1 MSESADFQAARA
13 RFERLWPNVL
23 PMLLGIFRRKGL
35 AEHAQDLAQQV
46 ALRLMMRLDKIS
58 SDEQMKAYALTA
70 ARWIMADY
78 WRTLPP
84 VEAAIENAP
93 EEASHFDAPADAL
106 EARQTARAVLE
117 GLTPR
122 ENEVVTRL
130 TDGQSIAEIA
140 RAMGITVATVR
151 SLLRFARHRILTLL
165 ANGEG
170 PEEEPK

>member
-84 VEAAIENAP
+84 VEAAIDNAP

-117 GLTPR
+117 GLTP
-122 ENEVVTRL
+122 
-130 TDGQSIAEIA
+130 
-140 RAMGITVATVR
+140 
-151 SLLRFARHRILTLL
+151 
-165 ANGEG
+165 
-170 PEEEPK
+170 P